1 MSPQRII
8 GIVLLIVG
16 IVLFIVGMNA
26 SNSFADQLKNTFTG
40 KFTKETSWYIF
51 GGLALGL
58 VGLLMTIFGVRG
70 RDA

>member
-16 IVLFIVGMNA
+16 IALFIVGMNA
-26 SNSFADQLKNTFTG
+26 SHSVADQMKNTFTG
-40 KFTKETSWYIF
+40 RFTQETSWYIF

-58 VGLLMTIFGVRG
+58 IGLLMTIFGVRG

>member
-1 MSPQRII
+1 MSPQRIL

-16 IVLFIVGMNA
+16 IVLFIFGMNA
-26 SNSFADQLKNTFTG
+26 SHSFADQAKNTFTG
-40 KFTKETSWYIF
+40 RFTQETSWYIF

-70 RDA
+70 RD